1 MVENQDKTQ
10 HEKAGGVLK
19 NIFSKLALKSNN
31 KCTMNF
37 LAHLYLSGESEAIKT
52 GNFIGDY
59 VKGRKFENYSGDIRK
74 GILLHR
80 SIDNFTDNH
89 HLFREAR
96 KYFYPDYG
104 RYSGIVGDVV
114 FDHLLAKQ
122 WNQFSGYQL
131 RDFARNAH
139 SILLSNYLKL
149 PFRVQQFLPIMIKH
163 KRLESYAS
171 VEGLEKAL
179 RIMANYTTLPALSQ
193 QAVEVLEKNF
203 DPINELFIR
212 FMEEIICFVVT
223 EHNITIF
230 KPVQEIKT

>member
-1 MVENQDKTQ
+1 
-10 HEKAGGVLK
+10 
-19 NIFSKLALKSNN
+19 
-31 KCTMNF
+31 MNF
-37 LAHLYLSGESEAIKT
+37 LAHLYLSGESDGIKT

-59 VKGRKFENYSGDIRK
+59 VKGRKFENYTGDIRK

-89 HLFREAR
+89 PLFQEVR
-96 KYFYPDYG
+96 KFFYPDYG

-139 SILLSNYLKL
+139 TILLSNYFRL
-149 PFRVQQFLPIMIKH
+149 PFRVQQFLPIMIQH

-171 VEGLEKAL
+171 IEGLEKAL
-179 RIMANYTTLPALSQ
+179 HIMANYTTLPALSQ
-193 QAVEVLEKNF
+193 KAVEVLEKNH
-203 DPINELFIR
+203 DQINELFIR
-212 FMEEIICFVVT
+212 FMEEIIFFIEV
-223 EHNITIF
+223 EHQIS
-230 KPVQEIKT
+230 IKKRVLAV

>member
-1 MVENQDKTQ
+1 
-10 HEKAGGVLK
+10 
-19 NIFSKLALKSNN
+19 
-31 KCTMNF
+31 MNF
-37 LAHLYLSGESEAIKT
+37 LAHLYLSGESDGIKT

-59 VKGRKFENYSGDIRK
+59 IKGKKFENYSGDIRK

-89 HLFREAR
+89 PLFQEAR

-122 WNQFSGYQL
+122 WNRFSGYPL

-139 SILLSNYLKL
+139 AILLSHYLRL
-149 PFRVQQFLPIMIKH
+149 PFRVQQFLPVMIQH

-171 VEGLEKAL
+171 LEGLEKAL
-179 RIMANYTTLPALSQ
+179 RIMANYTSLPALSQ
-193 QAVEVLEKNF
+193 KAIEILVKNYES
-203 DPINELFIR
+203 INELFLR
-212 FMEEIICFVVT
+212 FMEEIVCFVVT
-223 EHNITIF
+223 EYNISIC

>member
-1 MVENQDKTQ
+1 
-10 HEKAGGVLK
+10 
-19 NIFSKLALKSNN
+19 
-31 KCTMNF
+31 MNF
-37 LAHLYLSGESEAIKT
+37 LAHLYLSGESDGIKT

-89 HLFREAR
+89 HLFQEVRR
-96 KYFYPDYG
+96 YFYPDYG

-139 SILLSNYLKL
+139 SILLSNFFRL
-149 PFRVQQFLPIMIKH
+149 PFSVQQFLPIMIQH

-179 RIMANYTTLPALSQ
+179 QIMANYTTLPALSQ
-193 QAVEVLEKNF
+193 QAIKVLEKNL

-212 FMEEIICFVVT
+212 FMEKIIFFIEV
-223 EHNITIF
+223 EHQISIK
-230 KPVQEIKT
+230 KPVLAV

>member
-1 MVENQDKTQ
+1 
-10 HEKAGGVLK
+10 
-19 NIFSKLALKSNN
+19 
-31 KCTMNF
+31 MNF
-37 LAHLYLSGESEAIKT
+37 LAHLYLSGESDGIKT

-59 VKGRKFENYSGDIRK
+59 VKGRKFENYTDDIRK

-89 HLFREAR
+89 HLFQEVR

-139 SILLSNYLKL
+139 TILLSNYFRL
-149 PFRVQQFLPIMIKH
+149 PFRVQQFLPIMIQH

-179 RIMANYTTLPALSQ
+179 QIMANYTSLPALSQ
-193 QAVEVLEKNF
+193 KAVEVLEKNL

-212 FMEEIICFVVT
+212 FMEDIIYFVEV
-223 EHNITIF
+223 EHQISIK
-230 KPVQEIKT
+230 KPVLAV

>member
-1 MVENQDKTQ
+1 
-10 HEKAGGVLK
+10 
-19 NIFSKLALKSNN
+19 
-31 KCTMNF
+31 MNF
-37 LAHLYLSGESEAIKT
+37 LAHLYLSGESDGIKT

-59 VKGRKFENYSGDIRK
+59 VKGKSFNIYHGDIRK

-80 SIDNFTDNH
+80 AIDDFTDNN
-89 HLFREAR
+89 LSFREVKLFFR
-96 KYFYPDYG
+96 RDYG
-104 RYSGIVGDVV
+104 RYAGIVSDVV

-139 SILLSNYLKL
+139 TILLSNYLRL

-179 RIMANYTTLPALSQ
+179 QIMANYTSLPALSQ
-193 QAVEVLEKNF
+193 QAVEVLEKNH
-203 DPINELFIR
+203 DQINELFIR
-212 FMEEIICFVVT
+212 FMEGIIFFIEV
-223 EHNITIF
+223 EHQISIR
-230 KPVQEIKT
+230 KPELTV